1 MKLPLDHVC
10 VRTGI
15 LCPLCERKVSSG
27 MVEPFEVDVMRA
39 ITDLEQDQELKG
51 YMGDM
56 AYVKAYRFRDTIVI
70 LVDRRSEIPQE
81 IYQRISRSLG
91 DLLKA
96 NVRILWS
103 SKDLKSIAS
112 QLLFP
117 ARILGVNIVWLPDGS
132 SFYVLR
138 IPRRDLRGLSLPL
151 RAAEQILSKIAGS
164 SVQIR
169 SE

>member
-15 LCPLCERKVSSG
+15 LCPRCERKVSSG
-27 MVEPFEVDVMRA
+27 EVEPFEVEVMRA
-39 ITDLEQDQELKG
+39 ITNLEQDQELKA
-51 YMGDM
+51 YMGDL
-56 AYVKAYRFRDTIVI
+56 AYVKAYRLGDTVVI
-70 LVDRRSEIPQE
+70 LVERRSEVPQE
-81 IYQRISRSLG
+81 IYQKISRSLG
-91 DLLKA
+91 ELLNA
-96 NVRILWS
+96 SVRILWS

-138 IPRRDLRGLSLPL
+138 IPRKDLKGLSLPL
-151 RAAEQILSKIAGS
+151 KAAEQILSKIAGS
-164 SVQIR
+164 DVQIR
-169 SE
+169 GE